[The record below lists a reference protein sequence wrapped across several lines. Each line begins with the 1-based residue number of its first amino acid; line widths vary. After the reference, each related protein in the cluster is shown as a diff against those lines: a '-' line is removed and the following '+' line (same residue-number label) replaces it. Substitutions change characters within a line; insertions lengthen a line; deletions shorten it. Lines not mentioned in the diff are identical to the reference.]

1 MKNLQLK
8 QYLKAATLALLISS
22 SMPVFAATNDE
33 VVAVV
38 GDSAIL
44 RSDLDQMTAE
54 LAHQMQA
61 QKRTLPP
68 QQILQ
73 QQALEQM
80 IIRQAQLELV
90 KRYSVKPDEATLN
103 EEVAKYAKQ
112 NGFSSLE
119 SFQKQLDAQS
129 PGTYEAVRNRIGQEI
144 AISRLRQQQ
153 IMSRIKITDQDVDNF
168 LKTPQGQAAIGSQAH
183 ILHVRVSSTGKDT
196 TQLLST
202 AQLVKQDLSQSD
214 DLQAISKKYSTADIK
229 VVGADM
235 GYKSLADIPAELA
248 ARVSALQIGQTSET
262 IPAQDGIHILKLL
275 DRKASDQKMIVTQ
288 YHVRHILIQPNEVL
302 NDAQAKQR
310 IDSIYNRL
318 KAGEKFSTL
327 ATIFSNDPGSAAN
340 GGDLGW
346 VSLGSMVPEFEDTM
360 KTTPVG
366 QISAPFKTQYGWH
379 ILQVQD
385 TRQQDMTKEYQQ
397 RLARQFLGEQQ
408 FNTEVDGWLRELRAN
423 TYVDIKDPSL
433 DKAKNKASQVQ

>member
-54 LAHQMQA
+54 LAHQIQA

-214 DLQAISKKYSTADIK
+214 DLQAISKNT
-229 VVGADM
+229 
-235 GYKSLADIPAELA
+235 
-248 ARVSALQIGQTSET
+248 QQ
-262 IPAQDGIHILKLL
+262 QILKLL
-275 DRKASDQKMIVTQ
+275 VQIWGIKVWQTSLLNLL
-288 YHVRHILIQPNEVL
+288 HV
-302 NDAQAKQR
+302 
-310 IDSIYNRL
+310 
-318 KAGEKFSTL
+318 
-327 ATIFSNDPGSAAN
+327 
-340 GGDLGW
+340 
-346 VSLGSMVPEFEDTM
+346 
-360 KTTPVG
+360 
-366 QISAPFKTQYGWH
+366 
-379 ILQVQD
+379 
-385 TRQQDMTKEYQQ
+385 
-397 RLARQFLGEQQ
+397 
-408 FNTEVDGWLRELRAN
+408 
-423 TYVDIKDPSL
+423 
-433 DKAKNKASQVQ
+433 

>member
-8 QYLKAATLALLISS
+8 QYVKAATLALLISS
-22 SMPVFAATNDE
+22 SMPVFAASSDE

-54 LAHQMQA
+54 LAHQLQA
-61 QKRTLPP
+61 QKQQLPSA
-68 QQILQ
+68 QVLQ

-80 IIRQAQLELV
+80 ITRQAQLELV
-90 KRYSVKPDEATLN
+90 KRYGVKPDEATLN

-119 SFQKQLDAQS
+119 SFQKQLDAQA
-129 PGTYEAVRNRIGQEI
+129 PGTYEAVRTRIGQEI
-144 AISRLRQQQ
+144 SISRLRQQQ
-153 IMSRIKITDQDVDNF
+153 IMSRVKITDQDVDNF

-196 TQLLST
+196 SQLLST
-202 AQLVKQDLSQSD
+202 AQLVKQDLNQSN

-248 ARVSALQIGQTSET
+248 ARVTALQPGQTSET
-262 IPAQDGIHILKLL
+262 IPAQDGLHILKLL
-275 DRKASDQKMIVTQ
+275 ERKASDQKMIVTQ
-288 YHVRHILIQPNEVL
+288 YHVRHILIQTNEVM
-302 NDAQAKQR
+302 NNEQAKQR
-310 IDSIYNRL
+310 IDNIYNRL
-318 KAGEKFSTL
+318 KAGNDFATL
-327 ATIFSNDPGSAAN
+327 ATTFSNDPGSAAN

-360 KTTPVG
+360 KSIPVG
-366 QISAPFKTQYGWH
+366 QISTPFKTQFGWH
-379 ILQVQD
+379 ILQVEQ
-385 TRQQDMTKEYQQ
+385 TRQQDMTKEYQE

-423 TYVDIKDPSL
+423 TYVDIKDPTL
-433 DKAKNKASQVQ
+433 KKVKNTEAQP